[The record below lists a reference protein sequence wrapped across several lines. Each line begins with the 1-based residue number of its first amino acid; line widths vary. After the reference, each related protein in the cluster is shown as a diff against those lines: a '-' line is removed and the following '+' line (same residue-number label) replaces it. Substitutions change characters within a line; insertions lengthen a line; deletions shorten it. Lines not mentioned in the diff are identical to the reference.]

1 MFNIFTLLFK
11 KSNKTNKKKS
21 FLFYILADLLILI
34 ISGFFFFLYYQS
46 NKSKCFS
53 LTKLTLQTSVHPSSC
68 ISSFFFLG
76 KIQALSPDKNN
87 VYSDTVFLQNQL
99 KKQLLENNIFH
110 SLRIKISKHNQTITI
125 KYQLRTPVAYLGNLS
140 NTFIDDQGTTF
151 PATPFFLPQK
161 LPTIFSKSF
170 SPTEKRID
178 EKEILL
184 MKKILHYELPIT
196 VIDFSKLSYPA
207 SEIVI
212 TLCNQD
218 IIRVSTN
225 NFEETLKYY
234 QFLKNSFYKNSEKE
248 RIIFDFRI
256 KGLAFTQIIK

>member
-21 FLFYILADLLILI
+21 FLFYILVNLLILI
-34 ISGFFFFLYYQS
+34 IFGFFFFFYYQA

-53 LTKLTLQTSVHPSSC
+53 LKKLTLQASVHPSSC

-76 KIQALSPDKNN
+76 KIQALSPDNNN
-87 VYSDTVFLQNQL
+87 VYSDTDRLQNQL
-99 KKQLLENNIFH
+99 KEQLLENNIFH
-110 SLRIKISKHNQTITI
+110 SLKIKISKHNKAITI

-140 NTFIDDQGTTF
+140 NTFVDDQGTTF
-151 PATPFFLPQK
+151 PATPFFLPQN
-161 LPTIFSKSF
+161 LPVIFSKSF
-170 SPTEKRID
+170 NSKEKCID

-184 MKKILHYELPIT
+184 MNKMLHHELPIK
-196 VIDFSKLSYPA
+196 VIDFSKLSDPT

-218 IIRVSTN
+218 IIRVSAS
-225 NFEETLKYY
+225 NFEETLRYY

-248 RIIFDFRI
+248 KIICDFRI
-256 KGLAFTQIIK
+256 KGLAFTQIMK